1 MANNL
6 AYLSLVTKYWSV
18 KVSMQNGGAKE
29 YKENLVWEQ
38 KKNKNSNFRLFQ
50 CQRFSFIDSFFS
62 MINK

>member
-6 AYLSLVTKYWSV
+6 AYLSQITKYWSV

-38 KKNKNSNFRLFQ
+38 KKTRILIFVYFNAKGFLLLILSFQ
-50 CQRFSFIDSFFS
+50 
-62 MINK
+62 